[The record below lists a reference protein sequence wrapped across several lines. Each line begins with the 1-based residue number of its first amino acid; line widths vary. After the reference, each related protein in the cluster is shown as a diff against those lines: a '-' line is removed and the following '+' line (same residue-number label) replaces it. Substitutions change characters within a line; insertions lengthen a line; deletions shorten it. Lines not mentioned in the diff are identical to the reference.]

1 MASEVSS
8 SCKIF
13 QFKGHLQNCPLRMS
27 LKAVLKDFFRDVL
40 AMQGR
45 PEGKESSKGRRS
57 RRPQCFFLSH
67 VPPHSPS
74 FIPSRGE
81 WVRFRNS
88 VPCRGGSLSHWIPCG
103 CLNSEQRPRSQTQT
117 LFLVPTLALISHV
130 TLNKCLNISEPLL
143 HFL

>member
-45 PEGKESSKGRRS
+45 LEGKESSKGRRS

-67 VPPHSPS
+67 VPPHSPTHS
-74 FIPSRGE
+74 YHQEENGSDLETQSHAEEAPCPTGFHVDALTANRGPDH
-81 WVRFRNS
+81 RHK
-88 VPCRGGSLSHWIPCG
+88 L
-103 CLNSEQRPRSQTQT
+103 
-117 LFLVPTLALISHV
+117 LFLVPTLALIY
-130 TLNKCLNISEPLL
+130 
-143 HFL
+143 